1 MGRWIGDP
9 EWFEER
15 RGNERQGDRVSEGK
29 SHPLWGLEGRLCPLG
44 EPRVRQSKMTQGY
57 FKKRVK
63 IKEIL
68 ATKDRKALGSRVQAV
83 APPLGLIR
91 ARPAAAF
98 GPWELEPLFSCRWLP
113 SQRFC
118 TESRCFCTLLPGA

>member
-1 MGRWIGDP
+1 M
-9 EWFEER
+9 
-15 RGNERQGDRVSEGK
+15 SEGK

-68 ATKDRKALGSRVQAV
+68 ATKDRKALGEDGAGEWGEKH
-83 APPLGLIR
+83 LGLGTQLLR
-91 ARPAAAF
+91 AGRCPNHRSNHWACISSF
-98 GPWELEPLFSCRWLP
+98 TPWAVTTPIIPIFQGSRLRYRKVNDLP
-113 SQRFC
+113 KVSQ
-118 TESRCFCTLLPGA
+118 A